1 MPSSN
6 EFAIGDRSIRWQ
18 RFFGPDLLAFKGHF
32 PKTKILP
39 GVMLIELATHVG
51 GVFLKARHDPRRLSR
66 IVSAVFLAPVFP
78 GHTVTCECEFRDE
91 AGLLTMKSV
100 LSRDHTICANV
111 KVTYGGAA

>member
-1 MPSSN
+1 MQSSI
-6 EFAIGDRSIRWQ
+6 EFDIAERSIRWQ
-18 RFFGPDLLAFKGHF
+18 RLYGPDVLAFKGHF

-39 GVMLIELATHVG
+39 GVMLIELALYVG
-51 GVFLKARHDPRRLSR
+51 GVFMKHRRDARRLDR

-100 LSRDHTICANV
+100 LSRDQVTCATV
-111 KVTYGGAA
+111 KAVYGGTA